1 MPASDLEIAENLRTR
16 ILTTLFQPQ
25 DHFPA
30 VSHVPVGK
38 LVDSNF
44 DEIDISSPAIRSLG
58 RVVGFDKMPGDLTLG
73 CLLQRLNATCKPQAS
88 LNDGQIRALI
98 DLSSSLIEEDDAWE
112 ELRSLWKFF
121 SKAELPRP
129 YDLGSAPVID
139 PLCNLVAPPRYKLLI
154 TFFQYI
160 DCQDEETGEEICHIC
175 EMPDPLYTDSL
186 DKAVSQIRP
195 ACQRAID
202 DMVKAR
208 CDGTSF
214 LRWAQIFEGE
224 KLILSIQYN
233 VPDDCRQAN
242 KKGIGG
248 YSLSSNEIFT
258 SGLTETL
265 VSSLRRD
272 FGRSFLDKVSENN
285 LARDLGL

>member
-1 MPASDLEIAENLRTR
+1 MPASDCEIAENLRIW

-44 DEIDISSPAIRSLG
+44 DEIDLSNPAIRSLG
-58 RVVGFDKMPGDLTLG
+58 RVVGFEELPSDLTLG
-73 CLLQRLNATCKPQAS
+73 CLCQRLNASCNPQTS
-88 LNDGQIRALI
+88 LNDGQIEALI
-98 DLSSSLIEEDDAWE
+98 DLSSSLIEQEDAWE

-121 SKAELPRP
+121 SKAELPQP

-139 PLCNLVAPPRYKLLI
+139 PLCNLVTPPRYKLMI

-160 DCQDEETGEEICHIC
+160 DEQDEETGEEICHIC
-175 EMPDPLYTDSL
+175 EMPNPLYTDSL
-186 DKAVSQIRP
+186 DTAVNQIRP
-195 ACQRAID
+195 ACQRAIE

-208 CDGTSF
+208 CDQAGF
-214 LRWAQIFEGE
+214 LKWAQIFEGE
-224 KLILSIQYN
+224 KLILSLQYN
-233 VPDDCRQAN
+233 VPDNCRQAN
-242 KKGIGG
+242 KKGIDG
-248 YSLSSNEIFT
+248 YSLSSNELFS
-258 SGLTETL
+258 SGLSETL
-265 VSSLRRD
+265 VSCLRRD